1 MFISNSEH
9 AFGSLSDLRDDKNS
23 KRNGKI
29 YRSRNAIIIWLFYD
43 DKCFDEVSIHQ
54 ALHKQDR
61 REKLFPLQMPLRLQ
75 IFATWNIIKLN
86 FLSEEKLKERPLNT
100 KSLNSTQNISVFH
113 SENVVFVGNST
124 FATPRVMQI
133 FSVSF

>member
-43 DKCFDEVSIHQ
+43 DKCFQ
-54 ALHKQDR
+54 
-61 REKLFPLQMPLRLQ
+61 
-75 IFATWNIIKLN
+75 
-86 FLSEEKLKERPLNT
+86 
-100 KSLNSTQNISVFH
+100 VFH
-113 SENVVFVGNST
+113 PSSI
-124 FATPRVMQI
+124 A
-133 FSVSF
+133 